1 MQIGHNSQLWYVQLG
16 RIGRQ
21 DFVRETDWV
30 CWAICGLNLV
40 HSHPPQFCFHCDNGI
55 FYFIIDSTVIEV

>member
-21 DFVRETDWV
+21 TLLGRQTGRVGPYV
-30 CWAICGLNLV
+30 V
-40 HSHPPQFCFHCDNGI
+40 
-55 FYFIIDSTVIEV
+55 